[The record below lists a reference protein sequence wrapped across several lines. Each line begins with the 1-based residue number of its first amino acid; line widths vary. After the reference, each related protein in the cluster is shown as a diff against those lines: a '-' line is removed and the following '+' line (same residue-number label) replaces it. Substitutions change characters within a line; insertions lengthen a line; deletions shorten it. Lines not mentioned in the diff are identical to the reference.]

1 MLVQTADLLHASCGC
16 LSWSSIGAG
25 IDLCLTLLKK
35 IRPVHEAEEWA
46 GSYGEPGESAGSSGE
61 FILHANSS
69 SPAGSPPALV
79 SSSQHQKQ
87 LLELAAVAVQQ
98 LLAKLLNPG
107 VFRSTRSAL
116 LEQAKESLSLKPP
129 EVKQPS
135 LEEMMESCLNV
146 DSGPPTVLIQRVE
159 SPFEEREESQPGIK
173 YLFSQSKIYIIVT
186 FYFLSDHTKCGWVP

>member
-35 IRPVHEAEEWA
+35 IRPAHEAEEWA

-116 LEQAKESLSLKPP
+116 LEQAKKSLSLKPP
-129 EVKQPS
+129 EIKQPS

-146 DSGPPTVLIQRVE
+146 DSGLTPVLIQRVE
-159 SPFEEREESQPGIK
+159 SPCEEREESPAGNK
-173 YLFSQSKIYIIVT
+173 NLFSYSVICIFVILC
-186 FYFLSDHTKCGWVP
+186 FFSDHAKCGWIP